1 MESSK
6 LASYVASRICH
17 DIASPLTPLMQSCEM
32 LFEEGMGAAMKAE
45 GEKTLRHAIATLEA
59 KLRFLRFAIGSQAIN
74 DGQVNTNEMRDLFQ
88 KLFALNSK
96 VELEWRM
103 DTHRISNRQMRVLMN
118 MTLMMIDPAHKGVC
132 RVTSREEGDQLV
144 LDVEAVGP
152 LSNLKQEVQDALA
165 GTEPTGGW
173 GGGAIQPY
181 FTRLLAEEIGFMLE
195 ARTPQGAAGLTA
207 RGPISIS

>member
-59 KLRFLRFAIGSQAIN
+59 KLRFLRFAVGSQAIN
-74 DGQVNTNEMRDLFQ
+74 DGQTNTNEMRDLFQ

-118 MTLMMIDPAHKGVC
+118 MTLIMIDPAHKGVC
-132 RVTSREEGDQLV
+132 RVTAREEGDQLV

-165 GTEPTGGW
+165 GNEPTGGW

-181 FTRLLAEEIGFMLE
+181 FTRLLAEEIGFKLE
-195 ARTPQGAAGLTA
+195 ARTPPGAAGLAA
-207 RGPISIS
+207 RGALSVA

>member
-32 LFEEGMGAAMKAE
+32 LFDDSMGAAMKAE
-45 GEKTLRHAIATLEA
+45 GEKTLKHAIATLEA

-74 DGQVNTNEMRDLFQ
+74 DGPANTNEMRDLFQ

-152 LSNLKQEVQDALA
+152 LANLKQEVQDALA
-165 GTEPTGGW
+165 GREPQGGW
-173 GGGAIQPY
+173 GGGAVQPY
-181 FTRLLAEEIGFMLE
+181 FTRLLAEEIGFVLE
-195 ARTPQGAAGLTA
+195 SRSPQGAAGLSA
-207 RGPISIS
+207 RGPVSIA

>member
-17 DIASPLTPLMQSCEM
+17 DIASPLTPLIQSCEM
-32 LFEEGMGAAMKAE
+32 LFDDSMGAAMKAE
-45 GEKTLRHAIATLEA
+45 GEKTLKHAIATLEA

-74 DGQVNTNEMRDLFQ
+74 DGPANTNEMRDLFQ

-103 DTHRISNRQMRVLMN
+103 DTLRISNRQMRVLMN

-132 RVTSREEGDQLV
+132 RVTAREEGDQLV

-152 LSNLKQEVQDALA
+152 LSNLKEEVQDALA
-165 GTEPTGGW
+165 GREPTGGW
-173 GGGAIQPY
+173 GGGAVQPY
-181 FTRLLAEEIGFMLE
+181 FTRLLAEEIGFTLE
-195 ARTPQGAAGLTA
+195 ARTPPGAAGMTS
-207 RGPISIS
+207 RGPLSVP

>member
-1 MESSK
+1 MEPSK

-59 KLRFLRFAIGSQAIN
+59 KLRFVRFAIGSQAIN
-74 DGQVNTNEMRDLFQ
+74 DGQTNTNEMRDLFQ

-118 MTLMMIDPAHKGVC
+118 MALIMIDPAHKGVC

-144 LDVEAVGP
+144 LDVEAIGP

-165 GTEPTGGW
+165 GAEPTGGW

-181 FTRLLAEEIGFMLE
+181 FTRLLAEEIGFKLE
-195 ARTPQGAAGLTA
+195 ARTPPGAAGLSA
-207 RGPISIS
+207 SGPISIP